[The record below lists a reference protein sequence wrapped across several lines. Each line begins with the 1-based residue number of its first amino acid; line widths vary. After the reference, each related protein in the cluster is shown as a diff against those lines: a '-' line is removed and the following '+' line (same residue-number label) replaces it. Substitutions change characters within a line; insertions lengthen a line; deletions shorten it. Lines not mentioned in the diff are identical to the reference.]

1 MASTYSALKVELIGT
16 GEQSGTWGAT
26 TNNNLEFALSEA
38 ITGSANVDFA
48 TAADVTVTLTNTNTA
63 QTARNL
69 RLNITESSTGV
80 GYVGNLILGSG
91 CQIEKLYLINNATT
105 GAKTIRNTTYSGV
118 SVSTITFSTTTA
130 TATTGSS
137 HGLITGQ
144 TIVMTGNTPAAYN
157 GTFVVTVTGL
167 TTFQYTMLSTPATN
181 ATVVGSYTSTG
192 TGITVPAGTS
202 MFVFNTGLN
211 VVDVVSALNALSVGG
226 ALSVTGAASFA
237 ADASFNSTG
246 AIKVP
251 VGTTAQ
257 QPTGAVGKIRY
268 NTTLSRYEGFN
279 TGYPGST
286 VSTITFSTTTA
297 TATTLSNHGLT
308 TGQIIVMSGCTPA
321 AYNGTFAVNVVNST
335 TFEYTM
341 LSTPATNATVVGSYT
356 YGTYA
361 VIGGG
366 GATGGGVDQV
376 FVQNQTTVTTSY
388 TLTTGYNAES
398 VGPITFNPGVAVI
411 VPAGQRWV
419 IL

>member
-1 MASTYSALKVELIGT
+1 MAT
-16 GEQSGTWGAT
+16 GDQSGTWGDT
-26 TNNNLEFALSEA
+26 TNNNLQYALSEA
-38 ITGSANVDFA
+38 ITGSADVDFA
-48 TAADVTVTLTNTNTA
+48 TAADVTVTLTNTNAA

-91 CQIEKLYLINNATT
+91 CQIEKLYLINNSTT
-105 GAKTIRNTTYSGV
+105 GAKTIKNT
-118 SVSTITFSTTTA
+118 
-130 TATTGSS
+130 
-137 HGLITGQ
+137 
-144 TIVMTGNTPAAYN
+144 
-157 GTFVVTVTGL
+157 
-167 TTFQYTMLSTPATN
+167 
-181 ATVVGSYTSTG
+181 TG

-202 MFVFNTGLN
+202 MFVFNNGTN
-211 VVDVVSALNALSVGG
+211 VVDVVSALNALTVGG
-226 ALSVTGAASFA
+226 TLSVTGTSTFGG
-237 ADASFNSTG
+237 DSSFNSTG
-246 AIKVP
+246 AIKLP

-268 NTTLSRYEGFN
+268 NSTLARYEGFN
-279 TGYPGST
+279 SGYGGST
-286 VSTITFSTTTA
+286 VSTITFVTTTA
-297 TATTLSNHGLT
+297 TATTLSNHSLT
-308 TGQIIVMSGCTPA
+308 SGQTIVMSGCTPA
-321 AYNGTFAVNVVNST
+321 AYNGTFVVNVTGLT

-356 YGTYA
+356 YSTWA

-366 GATGGGVDQV
+366 GATGGGGDQV

>member
-1 MASTYSALKVELIGT
+1 MASTYSPLKIELMAT
-16 GEQSGTWGAT
+16 GDQSGTWGAT
-26 TNNNLEFALSEA
+26 TNSNLEFALSEA
-38 ITGSANVDFA
+38 ITGSAGVDFA

-69 RLNITESSTGV
+69 RLDLTESSTGV

-91 CQIEKLYLINNATT
+91 CQIEKLYLVNNNTT
-105 GAKTIRNTTYSGV
+105 GAKTIRNTTYSGAT
-118 SVSTITFSTTTA
+118 VSTITFVSTTA
-130 TATTGSS
+130 TATTSS
-137 HGLITGQ
+137 NHGLITGQ

-192 TGITVPAGTS
+192 LGVTVPAGTS
-202 MFVFNTGLN
+202 MFMFNTGLN
-211 VVDVVSALNALSVGG
+211 VLDAVSALNALSVAG
-226 ALSVTGAASFA
+226 TASFA
-237 ADASFNSTG
+237 ADTSFNSTG
-246 AIKVP
+246 AIKIP

-268 NTTLSRYEGFN
+268 NTTLARYEGFN
-279 TGYPGST
+279 SGYPGST

-297 TATTLSNHGLT
+297 TATTLSNHGLAT
-308 TGQIIVMSGCTPA
+308 NQTIVMTGCTPA
-321 AYNGTFAVNVVNST
+321 DYNGTFAVNVVNST
-335 TFEYTM
+335 TFQYTM
-341 LSTPATNATVVGSYT
+341 LTTPTTNATVVGSYT
-356 YGTYA
+356 YSTYA

-366 GATGGGVDQV
+366 GATGGGLDQV